1 MADALARGGA
11 ANRGRGRARGGGVN
25 GGVAINGGGGV
36 NGGGVNGGVVVG
48 GRGRGRGGVN
58 AAAQNNRGRGV
69 INAAAQ
75 RDILGGAGN
84 RVQQE
89 QGKAFIF
96 FIFDA
101 RVICEKWLTAQVKN
115 FITLT

>member
-1 MADALARGGA
+1 MADAVARGGA

-36 NGGGVNGGVVVG
+36 NGGVVVG
-48 GRGRGRGGVN
+48 GRGRGRGSVNAFAAQNDRGRGGVN
-58 AAAQNNRGRGV
+58 AAAQNN
-69 INAAAQ
+69 
-75 RDILGGAGN
+75 
-84 RVQQE
+84 
-89 QGKAFIF
+89 GKAFIF